1 MKAFFRRYI
10 GDKPFYK
17 EMFFVAFPIALQQ
30 LISASVNLMDSAM
43 IGRWGNMTYGLG
55 GSEISAAAVMIAGR
69 FMTTFENIMILL
81 AISCTI
87 FLAQYFGAKN
97 QSAMKK
103 VFGLCLKLTVGF
115 GIASLILGF
124 FFRNEIVY
132 LFATGMG
139 SGLVMLELGKK
150 YLAIV
155 AWTFIPYSISVA
167 ISFCLRAVKKTT
179 IPLIASGSAAVFNF
193 VMNYILIYPL
203 GMGVIGAAV
212 ATLLSRLV
220 ELAILLFYFY
230 RHKPAF
236 HGTWPELFEI
246 PRDFS
251 SNILRKSWPLVFAQV
266 LTEALAVFMFFAYA
280 RIDSGNATNIAAV
293 NVSTRV
299 VELIHAFVGGMGTA
313 AAILVGTRLGAG
325 KIEEAKR
332 NARWQIGYIV
342 MMSLV
347 TVLIMIGLI
356 PIIQYLFSFDAAGNQ
371 LLATTMIL
379 QSLALPFLF
388 YAMNVTF
395 ITRAGGYT
403 KAPILITNIPYL
415 LIKAPLVAL
424 FAFISPGVIEA
435 SPGLQSVFSFFGLP
449 ADLVI
454 FIFVIDRFVEVLR
467 AAIAFIVYHKAPWQ
481 KDLTKQASREFKQ
494 SPSAA

>member
-1 MKAFFRRYI
+1 
-10 GDKPFYK
+10 
-17 EMFFVAFPIALQQ
+17 MFLVALPIALQQ

-43 IGRWGNMTYGLG
+43 IGRWGNMTYGAG

-69 FMTTFENIMILL
+69 FMVTFENIMILL

-87 FLAQYFGAKN
+87 FLAQFFGAN
-97 QSAMKK
+97 NRTAMKK

-115 GIASLILGF
+115 GVASLILGF

-139 SGLVMLELGKK
+139 SGLVMLDLGKE

-167 ISFCLRAVKKTT
+167 ISFCLRAIKKTT

-203 GMGVIGAAV
+203 GMGVVGAAV
-212 ATLLSRLV
+212 ATLFSRLV
-220 ELAILLFYFY
+220 ELGILLFYFY
-230 RHKPAF
+230 RHKPVF
-236 HGTWPELFEI
+236 HGTWTELFEI
-246 PRDFS
+246 PRGFS

-266 LTEALAVFMFFAYA
+266 LTESLAVFMFFAYA

-293 NVSTRV
+293 NVSSRV
-299 VELIHAFVGGMGTA
+299 VELIHAFIGGMGTA

-342 MMSLV
+342 IMSFV

-356 PIIQYLFSFDAAGNQ
+356 PIVQFLFSFDDAGNR

-379 QSLALPFLF
+379 QALALPFLF

-415 LIKAPLVAL
+415 FIKAPLVAL
-424 FAFISPGVIEA
+424 FAFVFPGIIDA
-435 SPGLQSVFSFFGLP
+435 SPGLQAVFGFFGLP

-454 FIFVIDRFVEVLR
+454 FIFVIDRFIEIIR
-467 AAIAFIVYHKAPWQ
+467 AAVAFVVYHKAPWQ
-481 KDLTKQASREFKQ
+481 KDLTKQTSRELKQ